1 MIARANLHSRR
12 VSALVITLTLTAGMF
27 GIGSAVA
34 QDDAAVDRVFELRT
48 YITLD
53 GRLDALNTRFRDHT
67 LRLFEK
73 HGMTVMGFW
82 EPIDAEK
89 GRGNTLIYMLA
100 FPSEE
105 ARHEAWK
112 AFAEDPEWK
121 KVAAESQ
128 EDGKIL
134 ERVESTL
141 LAPTDYSS
149 VR

>member
-1 MIARANLHSRR
+1 MTTRAQTTHRI
-12 VSALVITLTLTAGMF
+12 ALVLSILLAFGMF
-27 GIGSAVA
+27 GTAAAVA
-34 QDDAAVDRVFELRT
+34 EEGGGERVFELRT

-53 GRLDALNTRFRDHT
+53 GRLDALNKRFREHT
-67 LRLFEK
+67 IGLFEK

-82 EPIDAEK
+82 EPTDAEK
-89 GRGNTLIYMLA
+89 GKGNTLIYMLA

-105 ARHEAWK
+105 ARSASWK

-128 EDGKIL
+128 KDGKII
-134 ERVESTL
+134 ERIESVL
-141 LAPTDYSS
+141 MAPTDYSS